1 MNARHGSLTA
11 SYNALIAAAAVAA
24 LWTSQLARAEGGALH
39 IVGAIVAPTF
49 GITQERAAQMEG
61 LGVSNQ
67 FDSAT
72 GNTTVS
78 FTNASRSTLLADV
91 STLDANGARA
101 NLQLAHLAAT
111 FTDGAGHRLQRG
123 ASGAYSVGASGG
135 VLTLAPT
142 SNVKS
147 AQPALITVLTDYR

>member
-11 SYNALIAAAAVAA
+11 SHNALVAVAAIAA
-24 LWTSQLARAEGGALH
+24 LWTSQLARAEGGTIH
-39 IVGAIVAPTF
+39 IVGEIVAPTF
-49 GITQERAAQMEG
+49 SITQKRAAQVEG

-67 FDSAT
+67 LDSAT

-78 FTNASRSTLLADV
+78 FTNASSSMLFADV
-91 STLDANGARA
+91 STLDAKGARA
-101 NLQLAHLAAT
+101 NLQPARLAAT

-123 ASGAYSVGASGG
+123 ASGAYCVGASGG

-142 SNVKS
+142 AHVNN
-147 AQPALITVLTDYR
+147 AQPVLVTVLTDYR

>member
-1 MNARHGSLTA
+1 MSARHGSLTA

-24 LWTSQLARAEGGALH
+24 LWTSQLARAEGGTLH

-49 GITQERAAQMEG
+49 GVTQQRAAQLEG
-61 LGVSNQ
+61 LGVSKQ
-67 FDSAT
+67 LDSAT

-78 FTNASRSTLLADV
+78 FTNASRSMLLADV

-123 ASGAYSVGASGG
+123 ASGAYCIGASGG

-142 SNVKS
+142 SIMKI
-147 AQPALITVLTDYR
+147 A

>member
-11 SYNALIAAAAVAA
+11 SYNALIAAAVIAA
-24 LWTSQLARAEGGALH
+24 LWTSQLARAEGGTLH

-49 GITQERAAQMEG
+49 GITQERAAQMDG

-67 FDSAT
+67 LDFAT

-91 STLDANGARA
+91 STLDAKGARA
-101 NLQLAHLAAT
+101 NLQLADLAAT

-123 ASGAYSVGASGG
+123 ASGAYCIGAAGG

-142 SNVKS
+142 SIMKS
-147 AQPALITVLTDYR
+147 AQPVLVTVLTDYR